1 MIHRTDISEFLDKEV
16 QILLVNQWIFKGKMT
31 DLKNSILVI
40 QDRKHQIP
48 VSISLDCVA
57 TISIWAGGEACGER
71 GSGLG
76 SLRKYPYQNH

>member
-1 MIHRTDISEFLDKEV
+1 
-16 QILLVNQWIFKGKMT
+16 MT

-71 GSGLG
+71 DRVWGH
-76 SLRKYPYQNH
+76 Y